1 MYIVINFI
9 LWQISINF
17 VRFGIEIVSVSRSS
31 TVQAQPPIVTRARLV
46 SRVSFDREEIKT
58 YQLRIMAMDLSDR
71 PLNATIPVTVTVA
84 DKNDNQPTFS
94 TERQTL
100 NIPENTQATLV
111 AELAVRKLKLSNI
124 NCAIL
129 LVLCI
134 DSPNKEH

>member
-1 MYIVINFI
+1 MYDKFLLNLF
-9 LWQISINF
+9 
-17 VRFGIEIVSVSRSS
+17 RFGVEIVSVSRSS

-71 PLNATIPVTVTVA
+71 PLNASIPVTVTVA

-94 TERQTL
+94 IDSQTF

-111 AELAVRKLKLSNI
+111 ADLAVSI
-124 NCAIL
+124 NRL
-129 LVLCI
+129 PVVLVLST
-134 DSPNKEH
+134 DALSVS